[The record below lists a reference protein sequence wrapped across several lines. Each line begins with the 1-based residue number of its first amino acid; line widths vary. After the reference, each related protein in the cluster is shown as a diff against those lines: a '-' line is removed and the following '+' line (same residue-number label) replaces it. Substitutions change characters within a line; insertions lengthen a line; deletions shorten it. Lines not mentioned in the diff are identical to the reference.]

1 MANKKSVAEELLQ
14 EVDAYEAKQQE
25 TWDIIEEL
33 ITVCRTLGDERNAVK
48 AEDELGNIMRDT
60 NRDATTV
67 KSYVS
72 AMVSKQYSPGAVG
85 DEPFKKVSEN
95 TVDHVPTSKAEV
107 ERNLERLQVPKF
119 DGDKLKFA
127 SFWAAFS
134 AIVDETSALPRYKML
149 RLKACL
155 EGNAAEAIAKLGYLD
170 EAYEEAKRTLIRKF
184 GGDRRQ
190 IQAHLENLRATK
202 SFQDDDVLEI
212 ERFSDSLVHSIVTL
226 KEQKQWNELRP
237 NSTLYLL
244 LIEKVPRSMLSRF
257 FRWLS
262 EKVKEETL
270 ESLSDWL
277 VEETEF
283 LIHAMETKEGM
294 SVKKTS
300 RDKRPHRN
308 FATVTDGRQRNCACC
323 NKIGHGVWS
332 CAKFKD
338 GSVAQR
344 WALAKEKQLCYR
356 CLSDHHLGRNCPRTR
371 VCGLE
376 GCKRNHHQLLHDSE
390 RKDQQETDRDGK
402 ERLLKPIPDPK
413 DGNTS
418 ASQEQTGIEK
428 KTYIATLAVSQSSNK
443 AGSFRTVPVWLKAN
457 GQKIRV
463 NAVLD
468 DASSASY
475 ISEEVAGVL
484 GLSAPYEPVTV
495 QVLNENI
502 ETFDTMPVD
511 LVLESSDGSVQVSFR
526 PFTCPRKITGSYKV
540 VDWRGYQN
548 RWPHLEV
555 CNFPKATKDPLVD
568 VLIGQDQVDLH
579 YARCDVKGKPG
590 EPIARL
596 GPLGWSCIGNP
607 EEKSLVCESLRTNL
621 VYTFF
626 AKFQPLEELNRSLK
640 RFWELESVMPE
651 EEPCVM
657 SQEEKWALSQ
667 LRESLVK
674 VGERY
679 QVAVPWKGNRPVL
692 ANNYETA
699 LKRLENTEYGY

>member
-1 MANKKSVAEELLQ
+1 MVENTGEAVKRMEESLLTAEIEQLKKHKRVAKAQMSKLYTKLLRLMANEKSVAEELLQ
-14 EVDAYEAKQQE
+14 EVDTYEAKQQE

-33 ITVCRTLGDERNAVK
+33 ITVYRTSGDERNAVK
-48 AEDELGNIMRDT
+48 AEDELENIMRDT

-67 KSYVS
+67 KSYAT

-85 DEPFKKVSEN
+85 DEPFKK
-95 TVDHVPTSKAEV
+95 
-107 ERNLERLQVPKF
+107 R
-119 DGDKLKFA
+119 
-127 SFWAAFS
+127 
-134 AIVDETSALPRYKML
+134 
-149 RLKACL
+149 
-155 EGNAAEAIAKLGYLD
+155 EGNAAEAIAKLGYSD
-170 EAYEEAKRTLIRKF
+170 EAYEEAKRTLVRKF
-184 GGDRRQ
+184 SGDRRQ

-226 KEQKQWNELRP
+226 KEQKQWKELRP

-257 FRWLS
+257 FRWLY

-332 CAKFKD
+332 CAKAKD

-371 VCGLE
+371 VCVLE
-376 GCKRNHHQLLHDSE
+376 GCKNNHHQLLHDSE

-402 ERLLKPIPDPK
+402 ERLLKPIPDPN
-413 DGNTS
+413 DRNTS

-495 QVLNENI
+495 KVLNENI

-548 RWPHLEV
+548 RWLHLEV

-596 GPLGWSCIGNP
+596 GPFGWSCIGNP

-626 AKFQPLEELNRSLK
+626 AKFQPLEELNRSLI
-640 RFWELESVMPE
+640 
-651 EEPCVM
+651 
-657 SQEEKWALSQ
+657 
-667 LRESLVK
+667 
-674 VGERY
+674 
-679 QVAVPWKGNRPVL
+679 
-692 ANNYETA
+692 
-699 LKRLENTEYGY
+699 